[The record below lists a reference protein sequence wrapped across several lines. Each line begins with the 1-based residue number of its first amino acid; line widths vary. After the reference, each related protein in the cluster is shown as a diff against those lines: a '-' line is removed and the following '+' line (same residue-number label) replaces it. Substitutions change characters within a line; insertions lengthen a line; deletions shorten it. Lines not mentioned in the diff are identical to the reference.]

1 MWEKFTKRWKTLSGR
16 LCEAL
21 DIGYENY
28 SRHGGPAKEKIEDVE
43 VRSYTCGAV
52 VFMVFLAF

>member
-21 DIGYENY
+21 DVGYENY
-28 SRHGGPAKEKIEDVE
+28 SRHRGPAKEKIEGME
-43 VRSYTCGAV
+43 VRFYTCDAM
-52 VFMVFLAF
+52 VFMCF